1 MTRRSG
7 ADRYFRWCRT
17 VVPGP
22 FARLGRMRVRRFE
35 LRLVG
40 GALVVGWTISAIL
53 VLVGYRPGGPL
64 DLLVGLTM
72 LLPVAIA
79 VAGLIWPPVARGSGA
94 FPIMVWLGIVALL
107 CLVPSIIGIVELL
120 QTSASSALVP
130 SPEAAYPWL
139 IALAATSLFSGL
151 GIARHLRGAGAIRRR
166 RFVDGALIG
175 TALTILAASV
185 FAGATLANAA
195 GIRETVPTSS
205 RFGPTDP
212 TGQPPLCDGPL
223 AAGPTATLSESL
235 DGVVDLRTIGSIE
248 LGGVRDDTD
257 FRWGA
262 YVATDRHLGSAGAIR
277 IAPEAWVQSPGQPW
291 ATAAPEAVD
300 PLSLDLQVLSTAL
313 AAVNRTTAEDRG
325 VDVIEGARARHCVV
339 AVDGTTFRDAF
350 PQIQWLVGDAD
361 IHRWRGELDYWVF
374 MDGQLGQVVG
384 DASGDAIEIV
394 DGAILAT
401 VNVKLTAT
409 RRGDTVVIYP
419 P

>member
-7 ADRYFRWCRT
+7 AARYFRWCRT
-17 VVPGP
+17 VGSRT
-22 FARLGRMRVRRFE
+22 FARLAGMRVRRFE
-35 LRLVG
+35 LRVVG
-40 GALVVGWTISAIL
+40 SALVVGWTISAIL

-79 VAGLIWPPVARGSGA
+79 IAGLVWPPVARGSGA
-94 FPIMVWLGIVALL
+94 FPLMIWLGIVALL
-107 CLVPSIIGIVELL
+107 CLVPSIIGIVDLL

-175 TALTILAASV
+175 VVLTLLTATI

-195 GIRETVPTSS
+195 AIHETVPTSS

-212 TGQPPLCDGPL
+212 TGEPPLCDGPL
-223 AAGPTATLSESL
+223 ASGPTAILSESL
-235 DGVVDLRTIGSIE
+235 DGVVDLRSIGSVDLE
-248 LGGVRDDTD
+248 GVRDDTD
-257 FRWGA
+257 FRWSA
-262 YVATDRHLGSAGAIR
+262 YAATDRQLGLAGAIR
-277 IAPEAWVQSPGQPW
+277 LAPEAWVQGPGQPW

-300 PLSLDLQVLSTAL
+300 PLSVDLQVLVTAL
-313 AAVNRTTAEDRG
+313 AAANRTTAEDRG

-339 AVDGTTFRDAF
+339 AVDGTTFREAF
-350 PQIQWLVGDAD
+350 PQVQWLVGDAD
-361 IHRWRGELDYWVF
+361 LHRWRGELDYWVF
-374 MDGQLGQVVG
+374 MDGQLGQVIG

-409 RRGDTVVIYP
+409 SRGGTVVIYP